1 MILCF
6 FCCLLLCMW
15 PFTTTFSRLLCGGLA
30 TLAALV
36 TCLIPGLRAH
46 PREIP
51 THSTPW
57 EMDTQVTGRL

>member
-1 MILCF
+1 
-6 FCCLLLCMW
+6 MW
-15 PFTTTFSRLLCGGLA
+15 SFTTTFSPFLCGGLA

-36 TCLIPGLRAH
+36 TCLIPGLRIH

-57 EMDTQVTGRL
+57 EMDTQVTGPL